1 MISLRT
7 LYDSLAECCD
17 AEFACMKRICTS
29 SANKVVS
36 NMYWPDKIHEKCVK
50 YSAMAN
56 KDLTVDLFDSAQECC
71 DDSIGF
77 VYMCALLRVQVWM
90 HKALTITML
99 IGLRGD
105 ALKTVMAQPL
115 VEVSQRGGIRCTH
128 HQPSVARIYGRTQQ
142 IVL

>member
-1 MISLRT
+1 MIPLRT
-7 LYDSLAECCD
+7 LYDSLAECWN
-17 AEFACMKRICTS
+17 AEFAWMKRICTS
-29 SANKVVS
+29 SANKAVS
-36 NMYWPDKIHEKCVK
+36 NMYWPDKIHEQCVK
-50 YSAMAN
+50 YSAMAV

-71 DDSIGF
+71 NDSIGF
-77 VYMCALLRVQVWM
+77 VYLFA
-90 HKALTITML
+90 H
-99 IGLRGD
+99 IGLQGD

>member
-1 MISLRT
+1 
-7 LYDSLAECCD
+7 
-17 AEFACMKRICTS
+17 MKLCGQQTVRQHLDILSVFLVKVS
-29 SANKVVS
+29 SQQ
-36 NMYWPDKIHEKCVK
+36 
-50 YSAMAN
+50 YSE
-56 KDLTVDLFDSAQECC
+56 DLTVDLFDSAQECC